1 MDQLSVDPR
10 KRPHQNIISVYAVI
24 DWILFPTPTVI
35 SGLILSRYQP
45 SFAYNEKKEHKDD
58 DIRIVVFQ
66 SYQCFFH
73 SYSNVKIRS
82 QGDRNWCLELFR
94 RKKPGLFFYQRHLIV
109 NKYCLFLRFV
119 AMKFFSTH
127 R

>member
-1 MDQLSVDPR
+1 MRPGISLPVGATMDQLSVDPR

-66 SYQCFFH
+66 NYQCFFH

-82 QGDRNWCLELFR
+82 QGDRN
-94 RKKPGLFFYQRHLIV
+94 
-109 NKYCLFLRFV
+109 
-119 AMKFFSTH
+119 
-127 R
+127 